1 MPSRALCISSVF
13 LYFLRWG
20 KSKQFYLEGSQHPGS
35 STEYTEQQP
44 LSGPRRGTMRSSGLL
59 WAKTRLS
66 YNYSWQNNLHLLKTV
81 ILNKMCRWISVLACS
96 SCSRRKVEA
105 QLGRRTAP
113 APLLSSPLLSSP
125 LHLPLTLPT
134 APPRRLP
141 DPASPGAAPWA
152 VPCRAGADRIGSE
165 RGGPRRWPQLGSPS
179 TEPSEGPQPP
189 RSLAPRGRPRPSPFF
204 FLRPRCSSRPAPG
217 EWAPL
222 PGPPRGG
229 SGAWGGE
236 GSAGAAAGSPPPQ
249 HPPAA
254 ISRREGVRAREA
266 ARAGTAAG
274 LRRLKRPGLA
284 LQACGRLRRGG
295 CCPLLLKLLRKCRA
309 GGVRSLLRGLKLA
322 PSVGACAMDVVRS
335 RSPVVANFLTL

>member
-1 MPSRALCISSVF
+1 MHFVFPAFFFIFWGGGRANSFISKAANTQAVPQSTQSSSLCRD
-13 LYFLRWG
+13 LAG
-20 KSKQFYLEGSQHPGS
+20 
-35 STEYTEQQP
+35 EQCAPQACF
-44 LSGPRRGTMRSSGLL
+44 GQ
-59 WAKTRLS
+59 TRLS
-66 YNYSWQNNLHLLKTV
+66 YNYTWQHSLHLLKTV

-96 SCSRRKVEA
+96 DCSKRKVEA
-105 QLGRRTAP
+105 QLGRRAAP

-152 VPCRAGADRIGSE
+152 VPCRAGADRVGSE
-165 RGGPRRWPQLGSPS
+165 RGGPRRWPQLGGPS

-254 ISRREGVRAREA
+254 ISRREGGEG
-266 ARAGTAAG
+266 AGG
-274 LRRLKRPGLA
+274 RPGWHRRRLKA
-284 LQACGRLRRGG
+284 A
-295 CCPLLLKLLRKCRA
+295 
-309 GGVRSLLRGLKLA
+309 
-322 PSVGACAMDVVRS
+322 
-335 RSPVVANFLTL
+335 